1 MKNKYLFTAIVAA
14 CFVPLASDA
23 SPVIESERTFSQAA
37 YWSLPSYIDLAKNQ
51 PERLIQMAKEQF
63 SPEALD
69 QAKMDRGLTHAWQD
83 RTALLGGLSLLFD
96 PNISG
101 EWLQKRRNK
110 GQASLTELKK
120 QARAL
125 IAQAMK
131 HDTALLVRDSAV
143 ETVRRILRMQP
154 SESKMWK
161 AHLESSFLDRKNIL
175 NGEGLFIRETLLN
188 ALREANLPLS
198 ARVKRSAE
206 LDQNIKVKNLLGL
219 WRTRTFDRL

>member
-1 MKNKYLFTAIVAA
+1 MSRTGVFWV
-14 CFVPLASDA
+14 LASFLFLGSVEA
-23 SPVIESERTFSQAA
+23 SRVIEGERRFSQEEHWA
-37 YWSLPSYIDLAKNQ
+37 LPSYIDLAKNQ
-51 PERLIQMAKEQF
+51 PEKLIQLAREQF
-63 SPEALD
+63 SVEALN
-69 QAKMDRGLTHAWQD
+69 QAKSDRGLTHAWQD

-96 PNISG
+96 PEISQA
-101 EWLQKRRNK
+101 WIQKRKER
-110 GQASLTELKK
+110 GQEGLPQLRKE
-120 QARAL
+120 AREL

-154 SESKMWK
+154 EDASAWK

-198 ARVKRSAE
+198 ARVRRSAE
-206 LDQNIKVKNLLGL
+206 LDQNAKVKNLLGL
-219 WRTRTFDRL
+219 WRTRMFDKL